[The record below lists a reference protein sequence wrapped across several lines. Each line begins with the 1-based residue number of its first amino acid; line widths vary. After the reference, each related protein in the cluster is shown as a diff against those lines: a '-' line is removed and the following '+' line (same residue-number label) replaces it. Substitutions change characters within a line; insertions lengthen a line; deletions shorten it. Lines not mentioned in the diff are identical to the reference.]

1 MSDNLIKETFVCYR
15 KDLSVVEKE
24 WKIMDEK
31 EIMKDVAQFE
41 HAGEEEE
48 KLFEKLKM
56 MPVSYIIN

>member
-31 EIMKDVAQFE
+31 EIFKDVAQFD

-56 MPVSYIIN
+56 MPVTYVIN